1 MTKRLT
7 CPQWHV
13 TSGGTTRRGLW
24 QRGFVRGLI
33 CHPVRLS
40 RACAVYSCDPR
51 SISESVAMVTHQ
63 HRAAWVSSSDV
74 TFSNTSS
81 LADCTAG
88 DAVVNHLM
96 YRQDALPSGAKK
108 GGRERERGRQETGW
122 TSTGWQRLDWLNI
135 STSRPRGAT
144 FPGTYFPRT
153 IPSGHYP
160 LPFRSVG
167 HFLSSTITVYWSAI

>member
-1 MTKRLT
+1 VTKRLT

-108 GGRERERGRQETGW
+108 GGRERERGRQETAGPALVDSV
-122 TSTGWQRLDWLNI
+122 STDWIFPLVVRGVRHSPGHISHGQFLLDI
-135 STSRPRGAT
+135 
-144 FPGTYFPRT
+144 
-153 IPSGHYP
+153 IPS
-160 LPFRSVG
+160 LFRGVG